1 MRMHTVPEGD
11 EELVNKILEGLREM
25 RFCWPEVL
33 RPRRRKDSDMAS
45 PHSDDLRERSSWR

>member
-1 MRMHTVPEGD
+1 MHTVPEGD